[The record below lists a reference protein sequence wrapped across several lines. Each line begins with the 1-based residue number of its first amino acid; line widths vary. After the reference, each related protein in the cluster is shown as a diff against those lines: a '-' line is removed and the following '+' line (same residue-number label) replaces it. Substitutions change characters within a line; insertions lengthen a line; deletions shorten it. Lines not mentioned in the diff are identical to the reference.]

1 MKIKAG
7 LAALLIAGAG
17 AVPAGAQDWART
29 VAFEDGGHV
38 IGNPEAETRIVEFM
52 SYTCSHCAK
61 FAREGEPAIRL
72 AVVPTGNYAFEIRH
86 LLRDPVDLSAA
97 LLAHCGD
104 PAKFLMNH
112 TAILARFEDWMERAQ
127 NATDAQKARWS
138 FGSNAARRRAIASDL
153 GFTEIMESRGY
164 SRVEIDRCLSDE
176 TKASAMVEQSQADM
190 ESYGVRGTPSFAI
203 DGELLDGVHSWQA
216 LEPVLR
222 RIDLAKRS
230 AD

>member
-112 TAILARFEDWMERAQ
+112 TGILARFDDWMERAQ
-127 NATDAQKARWS
+127 NATEAQKARWS

-153 GFTEIMESRGY
+153 GLNEIMEGRGY

-176 TKASAMVEQSQADM
+176 TKASAMVEQSQSDM

-203 DGELLDGVHSWQA
+203 DGVLLDGVHSWRA

>member
-1 MKIKAG
+1 MNIRAG
-7 LAALLIAGAG
+7 LAALLIACGSAM
-17 AVPAGAQDWART
+17 PAAAQDWART

-38 IGNPEAETRIVEFM
+38 IGNPDAETRIVEFM

-61 FAREGEPAIRL
+61 FARDGEPAIRL

-104 PAKFLMNH
+104 AAKFPMNH
-112 TAILARFEDWMERAQ
+112 AAILARFEDWMERAQ
-127 NATDAQKARWS
+127 NATEAQKARWS

-153 GFTEIMESRGY
+153 GFTEIMEGRGY

-222 RIDLAKRS
+222 RIDVAKRS
-230 AD
+230 AN

>member
-104 PAKFLMNH
+104 PGKFPMNH
-112 TAILARFEDWMERAQ
+112 TGILARFDDWMERAQ

-153 GFTEIMESRGY
+153 GLTEIMESRGY

-176 TKASAMVEQSQADM
+176 TKASAMVEQSQTDM

-222 RIDLAKRS
+222 RIDVAKRS
-230 AD
+230 AN